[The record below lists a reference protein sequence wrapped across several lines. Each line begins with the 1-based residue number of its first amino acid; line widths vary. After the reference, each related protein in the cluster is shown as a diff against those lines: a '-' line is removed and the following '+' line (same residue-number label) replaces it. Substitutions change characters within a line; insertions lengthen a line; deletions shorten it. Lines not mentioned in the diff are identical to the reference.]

1 MGDPTGTAAELRREF
16 QERQRRNLRELLLRE
31 RRNRRNGALAGAACG
46 LGAIFTTAAATRT
59 VILWHSF
66 LLETVLCAAAGYAL
80 ARRGGGVLTGLVLF
94 AVSYL
99 LAFGLRAFGLDP
111 SVVFS
116 PGDLRAAA
124 AVQGNLVTLC
134 FLLAAGG
141 LIGHIISD
149 G

>member
-1 MGDPTGTAAELRREF
+1 M
-16 QERQRRNLRELLLRE
+16 RE

-46 LGAIFTTAAATRT
+46 LGAVFTTAAATRT

-80 ARRGGGVLTGLVLF
+80 ARTGGGALTGLVLF
-94 AVSYL
+94 AASYL

-111 SVVFS
+111 SVVFGL
-116 PGDLRAAA
+116 GDLRAAA

-141 LIGHIISD
+141 VIGHIIAD